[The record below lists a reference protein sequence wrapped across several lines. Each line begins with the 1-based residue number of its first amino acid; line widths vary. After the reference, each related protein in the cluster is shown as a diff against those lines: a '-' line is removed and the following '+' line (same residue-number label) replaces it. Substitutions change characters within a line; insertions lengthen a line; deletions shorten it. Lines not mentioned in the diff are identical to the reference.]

1 MENKIYIGYIC
12 GTHGIKGELKVI
24 SDFEKIPLAFKVNN
38 KIIIDNEEHTITS
51 IRKHQNKILMTIDS
65 LHNINDV
72 LKYLKKEIYIIRDE
86 LHLDSYLMQDLI
98 GFKVIED
105 NSLGIVKN
113 ILINKA
119 GYLLEINRNFY
130 IPFVPYYIKKVDL
143 EKKEIIVNNAKEL
156 RL

>member
-1 MENKIYIGYIC
+1 MKNKIYIGYIC
-12 GTHGIKGELKVI
+12 GAFGIKGELKVI
-24 SDFEKIPLAFKVNN
+24 SDFEKIDLAFKVNN
-38 KIIIDNEEHTITS
+38 KILIDDEEHTITN

-105 NSLGIVKN
+105 NLLGIVKN
-113 ILINKA
+113 VLINKA